1 MCLEFTETPCLGED
15 AREKIT
21 EGLPNPTKLDLVRS
35 HVATLGHAT
44 KKLHIICLRVFSP
57 PRWMAIFQVLKV
69 VPPRKHQQSPRNFKR
84 SQNEAKK
91 KEKE

>member
-21 EGLPNPTKLDLVRS
+21 EGLPNLTEVG
-35 HVATLGHAT
+35 LGAKPRGNPEACHQKAP
-44 KKLHIICLRVFSP
+44 HNIPEGFSP

-69 VPPRKHQQSPRNFKR
+69 VPPRKRQQSPRNFKR

-91 KEKE
+91 RE